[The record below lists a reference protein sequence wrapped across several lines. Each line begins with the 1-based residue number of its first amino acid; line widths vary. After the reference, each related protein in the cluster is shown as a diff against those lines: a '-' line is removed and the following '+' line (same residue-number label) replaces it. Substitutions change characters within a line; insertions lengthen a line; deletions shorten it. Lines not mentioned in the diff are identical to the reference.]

1 MQHPTLANLK
11 PLAASHS
18 NTIKDLGARWGTAFW
33 AEIRVTTKLQS
44 GKPMEK
50 PWKIHGKT
58 MDTINQNMDTI

>member
-18 NTIKDLGARWGTAFW
+18 TTIKDLGARWGTSFW

-58 MDTINQNMDTI
+58 MDTINQNMDTT